1 MFEYFKNILTA
12 APGNSG
18 ETYGIQKKLQV
29 ATCALFFEMA
39 KADDNFSEVENKKII
54 SIMKEEF
61 NLDNEQ
67 VDELLVQAE
76 ESIKKSVSIYEFTTV
91 IDQNFSKEEKNE
103 LMKNLWR
110 LIYIDGKL
118 DKYEDNLVKRIG
130 DMLKLEHK
138 EVIDAKLIVK
148 SELNI
153 E

>member
-12 APGNSG
+12 VPGKPG
-18 ETYGIQKKLQV
+18 EKYGIQEKLQV

-67 VDELLVQAE
+67 VDELIAQTE
-76 ESIKKSVSIYEFTTV
+76 ESIKKSVSIYEFTTI
-91 IDQNFSKEEKNE
+91 IDQNFSRDEKNE

-130 DMLKLEHK
+130 DMLKLEHR